1 MENLEVIELYENSN
15 HEKTKT
21 FIDTSEST
29 LKVQTEKKY
38 ITRDIEWINMM
49 EEVMPH
55 IDSIF
60 RSPNRFI
67 KNEEETVKIEQARK
81 VSVETIKHLSKHTN
95 FIQDIDNETGD
106 VIPSKLLNVR
116 KEETYETYENRLI
129 YTLIQNMKYFVN
141 TRKDSLL
148 QPIDADNKE
157 ENKDNKQLE
166 YNAKSKLNDEE
177 VDINV
182 SINSKLDTEL
192 KDSKERTKSLLL
204 RIEEIERKISDIEST
219 EVYKVLDKANITL
232 VKEPIR
238 KTNVVL
244 KNVHFQYAMK
254 LWEFLKVNFDEQTI
268 ESEDNRDYMDNG
280 QLKKMMDET
289 FLLQYLAM
297 KTLDEDN
304 MEKQDTKKEIKGII
318 VEQMLDKMLDVDED
332 ITEEQL
338 RQMVAE
344 KYEVIKYKK
353 MAVLQDIQKIFKKHI
368 DQYEEMVEIKGN

>member
-21 FIDTSEST
+21 FIDTAEST

-49 EEVMPH
+49 EEVIPH

-67 KNEEETVKIEQARK
+67 KNEEETVKIEQAKK
-81 VSVETIKHLSKHTN
+81 VSIETIKHLSKHTN
-95 FIQDIDNETGD
+95 LIQDIDKETGD

-116 KEETYETYENRLI
+116 KEETYNTYENRLI
-129 YTLIQNMKYFVN
+129 YTLVQNMKYFVN
-141 TRKDSLL
+141 IRKDALL
-148 QPIDADNKE
+148 QPIATENKE
-157 ENKDNKQLE
+157 ENKNNKQLE

-182 SINSKLDTEL
+182 SINSKLDTEQ
-192 KDSKERTKSLLL
+192 KDSEERNKSLLL

-219 EVYKVLDKANITL
+219 EVYKILAKENIIL
-232 VKEPIR
+232 VKDPIR

-254 LWEFLKVNFDEQTI
+254 LWEFLKANFDEQTI
-268 ESEDNRDYMDNG
+268 ESEDNKDYMDNG
-280 QLKKMMDET
+280 QLKKMMDEA

-304 MEKQDTKKEIKGII
+304 MEKQDTKKEIKAIV
-318 VEQMLDKMLDVDED
+318 VEQMLDKMLDIDED

-353 MAVLQDIQKIFKKHI
+353 MAVLQDIQKIFKKYF
-368 DQYEEMVEIKGN
+368 DQYEDMVEIKGN

>member
-21 FIDTSEST
+21 FIDTAEST

-38 ITRDIEWINMM
+38 ITRDIEWVNMM
-49 EEVMPH
+49 EEVIPH

-67 KNEEETVKIEQARK
+67 KNEEETVKIEQAKK

-95 FIQDIDNETGD
+95 LIQDIDKETGD

-116 KEETYETYENRLI
+116 KEETYNTYENRLI
-129 YTLIQNMKYFVN
+129 YTLVQNMKYFVDI
-141 TRKDSLL
+141 RKDALL
-148 QPIDADNKE
+148 QPIATENKE
-157 ENKDNKQLE
+157 ENKNNKQLE

-182 SINSKLDTEL
+182 SINSKLDTEQ
-192 KDSKERTKSLLL
+192 KDSEERNKSLLL

-219 EVYKVLDKANITL
+219 EVYKILAKENIIL
-232 VKEPIR
+232 VKDPIR

-254 LWEFLKVNFDEQTI
+254 LWEFLKANFDEQTI
-268 ESEDNRDYMDNG
+268 ESEDNKDYMDNG
-280 QLKKMMDET
+280 QLKKMMDEA

-304 MEKQDTKKEIKGII
+304 MEKQDTKKEIKAIV
-318 VEQMLDKMLDVDED
+318 VEQMLDKMLDIDED

-353 MAVLQDIQKIFKKHI
+353 MAVLQDIQKIFKKYF
-368 DQYEEMVEIKGN
+368 DQYEDMVEIKGN

>member
-21 FIDTSEST
+21 FIDTAEST

-38 ITRDIEWINMM
+38 ITRDIEWIHMM

-67 KNEEETVKIEQARK
+67 KNEEETVKIEQAKK

-95 FIQDIDNETGD
+95 LIQDIDKETGD
-106 VIPSKLLNVR
+106 VLPSKLLNVR
-116 KEETYETYENRLI
+116 KEETYDTYENRLI
-129 YTLIQNMKYFVN
+129 YTLVQNMKYFVN
-141 TRKDSLL
+141 IRKDSLL
-148 QPIDADNKE
+148 QPISTENKE
-157 ENKDNKQLE
+157 EDKNNKQLE

-182 SINSKLDTEL
+182 SINSKLDAEP
-192 KDSKERTKSLLL
+192 KDSKERNKSLLM
-204 RIEEIERKISDIEST
+204 RIEELERKISDIEST
-219 EVYKVLDKANITL
+219 EVYKILDKANVTL
-232 VKEPIR
+232 VKDPIR

-254 LWEFLKVNFDEQTI
+254 LWEFLKANFDEQTI
-268 ESEDNRDYMDNG
+268 ESKDNKDYMDNG
-280 QLKKMMDET
+280 QLKKMMDEA
-289 FLLQYLAM
+289 FLLQFLAM

-304 MEKQDTKKEIKGII
+304 MEKQDTKKEIKGVIL
-318 VEQMLDKMLDVDED
+318 EQMLDKMLDVDED

-353 MAVLQDIQKIFKKHI
+353 MAVLQDIQKIFKKYI
-368 DQYEEMVEIKGN
+368 DQYEDMVEMKGI